1 MNMLLVAAI
10 VELFSLDFM
19 LFEII
24 IGLDIIKYAL
34 LSPLIFDYIHS
45 AHVCVCHVNR
55 IDRIKFLSLFFCRHV
70 PEDDSCLLL

>member
-1 MNMLLVAAI
+1 MLLVAAI

-24 IGLDIIKYAL
+24 IGLDIIQYAL

-45 AHVCVCHVNR
+45 AHVCVCVML
-55 IDRIKFLSLFFCRHV
+55 IGLIG
-70 PEDDSCLLL
+70 